1 MRCIPL
7 AAMLVAVVS
16 VSGAARADVPSVE
29 QLRAAL
35 AKDERT
41 AALER
46 VSHLA
51 TPLYRTLL
59 TQLAA
64 DENNVTRYAA
74 IEALGA
80 AIDTN
85 ATNVLYGI
93 LADSTRD
100 LGDVTMA
107 AYALA
112 HTCSERAYRAIGAA
126 AERID
131 ASGAAELDVKTTTMM
146 LREAQDLV
154 CAPGYGE
161 PLVALVRGRAICRF
175 LSEDVQRITFDT
187 KRAGGPRHVRTLAPT
202 ATQFVLGALEDGKIE
217 YPDKVDI
224 NHPLVIELVDGE
236 TQEIF
241 VAADLFHVVDRRG
254 EVFAIRSAE
263 LATYLMTQ
271 AQWLDGK
278 SEP

>member
-1 MRCIPL
+1 MRFIP
-7 AAMLVAVVS
+7 AAVMLVAVVS
-16 VSGAARADVPSVE
+16 VSGAARAAVPSVE

-41 AALER
+41 VALER

-80 AIDTN
+80 ATDTN
-85 ATNVLYGI
+85 ATNVLYSI

-126 AERID
+126 AVRID
-131 ASGAAELDVKTTTMM
+131 ASGAAELDVKSATMM
-146 LREAQDLV
+146 LRDAQELV
-154 CAPGYGE
+154 CTPGYGA

-175 LSEDVQRITFDT
+175 LCDDVQRITFDT
-187 KRAGGPRHVRTLAPT
+187 KRAGGPRHVRTLAPG
-202 ATQFVLGALEDGKIE
+202 ATQFVLGALEGGAIV
-217 YPDKVDI
+217 YPDKVDGD
-224 NHPLVIELVDGE
+224 HPLVIELVDGA

-241 VAADLFHVVDRRG
+241 VDADLFYVKNRRG
-254 EVFAIRSAE
+254 EDFAIRSVE
-263 LATYLMTQ
+263 LATYLTTQ